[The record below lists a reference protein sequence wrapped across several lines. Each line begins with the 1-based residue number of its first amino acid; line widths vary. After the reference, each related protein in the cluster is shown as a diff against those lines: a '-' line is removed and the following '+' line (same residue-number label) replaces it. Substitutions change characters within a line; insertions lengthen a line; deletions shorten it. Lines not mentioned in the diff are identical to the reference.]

1 VRHVY
6 SQNSL
11 VLVIVRTLIL
21 RPTGGF
27 SARCRPKPP
36 NTSELQCK
44 TFVRTIGF
52 LSFALL
58 LISAVVVSADE
69 SRLVIRIY
77 DTGAAST
84 AERAAAIRTAAAIV
98 QGAGFLVDW
107 RDCSDRTSAPGCEH
121 PRRDRDLIVR
131 IMPASSSV
139 PGNSVEA
146 GFGLGVAVLDPSTR
160 AGEMATVY
168 HDRVEAV
175 AHRTRVDCGE
185 LLGRALAHEVGHLLL
200 RELGH
205 SRTGLMRA
213 GWTDAEIASNR
224 REDWVFAR
232 QSDAF
237 ADAAGTSGAGLLAS
251 SLYFESSTD
260 VATSTGRP

>member
-1 VRHVY
+1 M
-6 SQNSL
+6 SQ
-11 VLVIVRTLIL
+11 TH
-21 RPTGGF
+21 
-27 SARCRPKPP
+27 
-36 NTSELQCK
+36 
-44 TFVRTIGF
+44 VRTIGF

-58 LISAVVVSADE
+58 LISAIVVSADE

-84 AERAAAIRTAAAIV
+84 AQRAAAIHTAAAIV
-98 QGAGFLVDW
+98 HDAGFVVDW
-107 RDCSDRTSAPGCEH
+107 RDCSDPASASGCEQ
-121 PRRDRDLIVR
+121 PRRARDLIVR
-131 IMPASSSV
+131 IMAASSSSARED
-139 PGNSVEA
+139 SVEA
-146 GFGLGVAVLDPSTR
+146 GFRLGVAVLDPVTR
-160 AGEMATVY
+160 TGEMATVL

-175 AHRTRVDCGE
+175 AHRTGVDCGE

-213 GWTDAEIASNR
+213 VWTDAEIASNR

-232 QSDAF
+232 QSDVF
-237 ADAAGTSGAGLLAS
+237 AGAAGTAGAGLLAS
-251 SLYFESSTD
+251 SRYLESSTD